1 MQFVLSSSFGWPRST
16 LFYIELGIEMRLTG
30 TLRSWNDERGF
41 GFIAPAH
48 SDTEVFVHVSA
59 FPRDG
64 TRPTIGERL
73 SYELDRGRDGKP
85 QAVRVIR
92 SDLRASS
99 PHRKRERSSPKSK
112 PNWFGLVVVFAFLG
126 VGGIW
131 GYKHFA
137 QWQHRRDLSAQPI
150 SVPVGVST
158 SSESPSTFRC
168 DGRAYCSQM
177 TSCAE
182 AKWFINNCPG
192 TKMDGNNDGIPCQE
206 QWCQ

>member
-1 MQFVLSSSFGWPRST
+1 M
-16 LFYIELGIEMRLTG
+16 ILTG
-30 TLRSWNDERGF
+30 TLHSWNDERGF

-85 QAVRVIR
+85 QAVRVVR
-92 SDLRASS
+92 SFVGASS
-99 PHRKRERSSPKSK
+99 PHSARKRTAPKSK
-112 PNWFGLVVVFAFLG
+112 TNWFGLVVVLAFLG
-126 VGGIW
+126 VGGTW
-131 GYKHFA
+131 GYKHFT
-137 QWQHRRDLSAQPI
+137 QRQHRRDLAVQPI
-150 SVPVGVST
+150 SSPVDAST
-158 SSESPSTFRC
+158 SYESHSTLRC
-168 DGRAYCSQM
+168 DGRTYCSQM

-206 QWCQ
+206 QLCQQE